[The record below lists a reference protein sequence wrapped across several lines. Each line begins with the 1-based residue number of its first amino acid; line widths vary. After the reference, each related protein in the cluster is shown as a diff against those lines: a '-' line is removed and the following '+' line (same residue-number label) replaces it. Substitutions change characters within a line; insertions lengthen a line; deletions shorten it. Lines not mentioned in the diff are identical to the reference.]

1 MQSLKKIILNKRRLC
16 CRLFLS
22 LFLLTTIA
30 GLQAQCIDVDLQAVS
45 IDPGH
50 TSIGK
55 GQTTTIT
62 VAMKN
67 HGSCPI
73 LPGEATTQIT
83 LSAVY
88 VDLGTPINF
97 SDNCKHWT
105 YLGAVSNAKQ
115 HNLFFRNDGG
125 AIPPGTSACS
135 FHFDVKGKMAGTAP
149 IPITLASSLSA
160 TAKTA
165 DVNGNN
171 QSVST
176 ELYVTATAVPPT
188 PELIT
193 DFNITAK
200 ECDAML
206 KWKTSLNNTI
216 DSFEIEYGIN
226 ETQLAKVGVVPVK
239 NTADGLTFEYANY
252 QGIGRGYYRLKIINK
267 NGKSSFSKTVNIDT
281 KCILKKGFTP

>member
-1 MQSLKKIILNKRRLC
+1 MQSLKKNILNKRGLC
-16 CRLFLS
+16 YRLFLS

-30 GLQAQCIDVDLQAVS
+30 ELQAQCIDVDLQAVS

-67 HGSCPI
+67 HGSCTI
-73 LPGEATTQIT
+73 LTGEATAQVT

-88 VDLGTPINF
+88 LDLGTPINF
-97 SDNCKHWT
+97 SDNCKYWT

-125 AIPPGTSACS
+125 PLPPGTSACS
-135 FHFDVKGKMAGTAP
+135 FHFDVKGRVVTTAP
-149 IPITLASSLSA
+149 VAITLASSLSA

-176 ELYVTATAVPPT
+176 ELYVTATAAPLPPQ
-188 PELIT
+188 LIT
-193 DFNITAK
+193 EFNVNAK

-206 KWKTSLNNTI
+206 KWKVSSASTI
-216 DSFEIEYGIN
+216 DSFEVEYGIS
-226 ETQLAKVGVVPVK
+226 ESQLTKVGAVAAK
-239 NTADGLTFEYANY
+239 NTADGFTFDYSHY
-252 QGIGRGYYRLKIINK
+252 QGVGRGFYRLKAIHK
-267 NGKSSFSKTVNIDT
+267 NGKANYTRVVNIDT
-281 KCILKKGFTP
+281 KCIIKKGF